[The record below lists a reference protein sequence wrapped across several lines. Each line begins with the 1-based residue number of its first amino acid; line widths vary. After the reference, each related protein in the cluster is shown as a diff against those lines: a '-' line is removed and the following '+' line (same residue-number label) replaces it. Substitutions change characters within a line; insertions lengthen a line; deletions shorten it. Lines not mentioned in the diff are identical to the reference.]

1 MRSEL
6 ASCKLHSARSM
17 TKHARKVGLINLL
30 TQTTFFASL
39 LAHMKALLSLRFA
52 FATVFVLACLALF
65 FSLLFLA
72 LTQVPEWKEL
82 AKYSFFGSC
91 AALVI
96 ADQKIQNQKLVATFG
111 VFRG

>member
-1 MRSEL
+1 
-6 ASCKLHSARSM
+6 
-17 TKHARKVGLINLL
+17 
-30 TQTTFFASL
+30 
-39 LAHMKALLSLRFA
+39 MKALLSLRFA

-91 AALVI
+91 AVAVSSCAALVI